1 MAVETFTPLHCMDEI
16 NQHNNEVYY
25 VKNHLKSLK
34 YKTTYSFCF

>member
-25 VKNHLKSLK
+25 VKKS
-34 YKTTYSFCF
+34 SQIFEI